1 VRFRSMT
8 ASGTPRWSPWS
19 VSVAECPSRY
29 GVRAYRRVGHAG
41 RGLTADLGS
50 RLERESASR
59 VDCADLHRRKALSR
73 KGVRREVGTI
83 ARSAQSALCQ
93 RRHNA
98 EYGCLGSYDL
108 DGSIVWLCATSTRFA
123 RRRRGDRGG
132 ETAGLNAWFLS
143 ADVRGNASTRLD
155 SRHSDGEAWTS
166 GNLVRLLVH
175 GAVYFVELLGAV
187 RAMRPGD
194 QLFFTDWRGDSD
206 ERLDGPGTE
215 VSRVLVTG

>member
-1 VRFRSMT
+1 M
-8 ASGTPRWSPWS
+8 
-19 VSVAECPSRY
+19 
-29 GVRAYRRVGHAG
+29 
-41 RGLTADLGS
+41 
-50 RLERESASR
+50 
-59 VDCADLHRRKALSR
+59 
-73 KGVRREVGTI
+73 
-83 ARSAQSALCQ
+83 
-93 RRHNA
+93 
-98 EYGCLGSYDL
+98 
-108 DGSIVWLCATSTRFA
+108 RFA
-123 RRRRGDRGG
+123 RRRRGSRGG
-132 ETAGLNAWFLS
+132 ETADLNAWFLS
-143 ADVRGNASTRLD
+143 ADVRGNTSTRLD

>member
-1 VRFRSMT
+1 MT

-98 EYGCLGSYDL
+98 EYVRT
-108 DGSIVWLCATSTRFA
+108 SIAA
-123 RRRRGDRGG
+123 RKASHWRYV
-132 ETAGLNAWFLS
+132 S
-143 ADVRGNASTRLD
+143 AVSA
-155 SRHSDGEAWTS
+155 A
-166 GNLVRLLVH
+166 
-175 GAVYFVELLGAV
+175 
-187 RAMRPGD
+187 RPGHRRAPANEPGRWSWWSSPAA
-194 QLFFTDWRGDSD
+194 LAVNSGSL
-206 ERLDGPGTE
+206 ERLASLGDAQMREPRPDDRSGRLSFGLTLGRPP
-215 VSRVLVTG
+215 VTGSVAESRAAGQSGPHRRHHASAE